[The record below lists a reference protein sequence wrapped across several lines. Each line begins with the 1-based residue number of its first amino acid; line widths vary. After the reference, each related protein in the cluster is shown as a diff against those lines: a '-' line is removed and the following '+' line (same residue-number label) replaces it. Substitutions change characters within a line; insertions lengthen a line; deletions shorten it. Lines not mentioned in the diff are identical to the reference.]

1 MECGKHSTKAR
12 RAVMREFTERA
23 YGKINLDLDVIGKR
37 EDGYHLVRMVMQTV
51 DIYDTVMISEI
62 PGEEIELTTDSG
74 KIPSGP
80 SNLVW
85 RAADV
90 MRRECGLQRGLLIH
104 LDKSIPIAAGMAG
117 GSADAAAVFRL
128 MRKMYCPEIPDEKL
142 RDLALPLGADIPY
155 CIAGG
160 TQLSEGIGEV
170 LTKLPAPPENTLLV
184 CKPDLD
190 VSTAWVYQEYDS
202 IPERE
207 IRHPDVDDM
216 VEAIREGNLRK
227 MCSLFGNVLE
237 QKTGAEYP
245 VIGRLEKFFLD
256 RGALGSIMTGSGP
269 TVFAVY
275 EDAKTAREAFAQL
288 EREEEFRNFQ
298 KFFTRFC

>member
-1 MECGKHSTKAR
+1 
-12 RAVMREFTERA
+12 MREFTEKA
-23 YGKINLDLDVIGKR
+23 YGKINLDLDVTGKR

-51 DIYDTVMISEI
+51 NIYDTVTISEI
-62 PGEEIELTTDSG
+62 PGEEIKLTADSG

-85 RAADV
+85 RAAEV
-90 MRRECGLQRGLLIH
+90 MRREFGLARGLEIH
-104 LDKSIPIAAGMAG
+104 LDKKIPIAAGMAG
-117 GSADAAAVFRL
+117 GSADAAAVLRL
-128 MRKMYCPEIPDEKL
+128 LRTMYRPDIPDEKL
-142 RDLALPLGADIPY
+142 QELALPLGADIPY

-190 VSTAWVYQEYDS
+190 VSTAWVYREYDS
-202 IPERE
+202 IPESE
-207 IRHPDVDDM
+207 ICHPDVDGM
-216 VEAIREGNLRK
+216 VQAIRDGDLEQ

-245 VIGRLEKFFLD
+245 VIGRLEQFFLD

-275 EDAKTAREAFAQL
+275 EDEEAAGRAFAQL
-288 EREEEFRNFQ
+288 EEEDEFRNFQ
-298 KFFTRFC
+298 KFFTKFH